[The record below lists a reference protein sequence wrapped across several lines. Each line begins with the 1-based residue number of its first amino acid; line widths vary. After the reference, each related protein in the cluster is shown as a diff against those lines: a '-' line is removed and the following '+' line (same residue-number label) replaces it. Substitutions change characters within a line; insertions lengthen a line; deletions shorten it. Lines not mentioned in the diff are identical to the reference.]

1 MSSPDVRAQSARQKS
16 GATASSMCGVSAA
29 AHLAADRW
37 EALLDEAV
45 RLASAGGYDA
55 VQMRVIAKH
64 AGMAVGTLYRFVPSK
79 NYLLAAALTR
89 QFRRVEAG
97 WGWTASAATPAQ
109 RLDQL
114 SDYLHDRWQTD
125 PLLTEAMVKAFRVT
139 DRTAADVVNQAAA
152 IIEDL
157 LARTLAGGTPTVVDR
172 RVAAVIADI
181 WLANL
186 TAFIGQRATAA
197 QTRERITEA
206 TRRILA
212 NLALSSTA

>member
-1 MSSPDVRAQSARQKS
+1 M
-16 GATASSMCGVSAA
+16 
-29 AHLAADRW
+29 
-37 EALLDEAV
+37 
-45 RLASAGGYDA
+45 
-55 VQMRVIAKH
+55 
-64 AGMAVGTLYRFVPSK
+64 GTLYRFVPSK

-97 WGWTASAATPAQ
+97 WGWTAGAATPAQ